1 MERREN
7 QRVLLTK
14 RLLKEALLKLL
25 ETKNL
30 GQINVSELC
39 RVADINRAT
48 FYKHYHM
55 PEDVLK
61 EMEQDMTADLRKMAP
76 AVQTA
81 ETGKAY
87 LVDICEY
94 LYGRREIMRILLNCK
109 TEEDLVTMF
118 SEANR
123 RYWGQYGVRSEHG
136 LDENGVKLM
145 ITFFSSGGYYLIRQ
159 WLLEDVQKTPREV
172 ADLVFRLVTRM

>member
-1 MERREN
+1 MQRREN

-25 ETKNL
+25 EEKPL

-48 FYKHYHM
+48 FYKHYSM
-55 PEDVLK
+55 PEDVLR
-61 EMEQDMTADLRKMAP
+61 EIEQDMTADMRKLAP
-76 AVQTA
+76 EIQNV

-94 LYGRREIMRILLNCK
+94 LYAHRGIMRILLNCK
-109 TEEDLVTMF
+109 TDEDLVVMF
-118 SEANR
+118 SEMNR
-123 RYWGQYGVRSEHG
+123 RYWSQYGGTSDHI
-136 LDENGVKLM
+136 LDEAGSRLM

-172 ADLVFRLVTRM
+172 AELVFRLVTRM